1 MKKFGRT
8 IWVGILAGLA
18 FLGACASHKGLSKS
32 ERASLEHQ
40 RDSIQEVLT
49 RREGSCVYGSP
60 EIIQAYGEETQRLRN
75 QLNEINARLGEDGSK
90 KK

>member
-18 FLGACASHKGLSKS
+18 FLGSCGSHKGLSKA
-32 ERASLEHQ
+32 ERANLEHQ
-40 RDSIQEVLT
+40 RDSIQQVIVG
-49 RREGSCVYGSP
+49 REGACVYGSP

-75 QLNEINARLGEDGSK
+75 QLNEINARLSEDDAK